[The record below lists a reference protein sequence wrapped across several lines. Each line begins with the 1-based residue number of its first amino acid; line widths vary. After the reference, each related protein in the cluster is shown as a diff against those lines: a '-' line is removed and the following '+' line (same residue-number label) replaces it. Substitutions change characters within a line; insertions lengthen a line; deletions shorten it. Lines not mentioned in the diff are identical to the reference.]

1 MILSARDV
9 RNVASNCWYTRW
21 QAPRRGG
28 KEKCVTIAQR
38 YEETIPVPRAIRFPV
53 ELIPPEGFDPERCET
68 WPKVEGRLEY
78 VNGRLLYMPPCGDMQ
93 QDTVADVV
101 SVLVQWVRAHRE
113 FVASTNEAGMILRG
127 AARGADAALFRRS
140 EVGRYEHKFR
150 RVPPV
155 LAVEVAGE
163 DEDEAVLR
171 DKAAWYLG
179 AGVQIVWIVLP
190 EQREVVVITV
200 ADEHRCR
207 VGETLTP
214 HPALPGL
221 APRADDF
228 FVQISVR

>member
-1 MILSARDV
+1 M
-9 RNVASNCWYTRW
+9 
-21 QAPRRGG
+21 
-28 KEKCVTIAQR
+28 TIAER

-53 ELIPPEGFDPERCET
+53 ELIPPEGFDPGRLET

-101 SVLVQWVRAHRE
+101 GVLVQWVRAHRE
-113 FVASTNEAGMILRG
+113 FVVSTNEAGVILRG
-127 AARGADAALFRRS
+127 DARGADAAIFRRS
-140 EVGRYEHKFR
+140 EVGRYQHKFR

-179 AGVQIVWIVLP
+179 AGVQVVWIVLP
-190 EQREVVVITV
+190 EQREVVVITGSG
-200 ADEHRCR
+200 EQRCR
-207 VGETLTP
+207 LGEIVPP
-214 HPALPGL
+214 HPALPDL
-221 APRADDF
+221 APRVDDF